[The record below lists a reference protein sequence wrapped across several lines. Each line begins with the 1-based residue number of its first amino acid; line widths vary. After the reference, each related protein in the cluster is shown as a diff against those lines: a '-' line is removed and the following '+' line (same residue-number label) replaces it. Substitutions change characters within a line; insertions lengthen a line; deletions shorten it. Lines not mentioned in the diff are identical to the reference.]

1 MKKNNKFNSTSETNK
16 IKKPEIKVN
25 IIYSNE
31 KNNKLVYKYTNS
43 DGKDIYSGFLWD
55 IWTLLKEYLKYK
67 YEFNTTYNENEDI
80 NKYVQKTADG
90 EYDIVIGQFLHSK
103 KSENF

>member
-25 IIYSNE
+25 IIYSNQ
-31 KNNKLVYKYTNS
+31 KNNKLVYKYSDS

-55 IWTLLKEYLKYK
+55 IWLLLKEYL
-67 YEFNTTYNENEDI
+67 
-80 NKYVQKTADG
+80 
-90 EYDIVIGQFLHSK
+90 
-103 KSENF
+103 